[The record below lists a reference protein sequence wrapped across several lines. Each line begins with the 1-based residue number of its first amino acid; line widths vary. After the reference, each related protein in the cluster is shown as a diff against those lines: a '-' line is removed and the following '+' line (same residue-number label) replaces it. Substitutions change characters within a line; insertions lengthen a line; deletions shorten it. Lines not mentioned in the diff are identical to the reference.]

1 MAGSHGKSGVFHD
14 QNRIHVTYSG
24 RRARRAV
31 DGWLQPAFAGHR
43 HRYWRWRRPPWRH
56 ALPAGTGKEGQLLI
70 ASPLSDRS
78 PKASGPIAFSSA
90 VSLSLSGWPCK
101 RQRTLASRY
110 FTASAARP
118 ISETAVGS
126 FPILLL
132 PRLPN
137 IPLIW
142 QVDTL
147 LPRLVAVRAR
157 LGAATRHCL
166 HRQNNNKNN

>member
-1 MAGSHGKSGVFHD
+1 MTRTAFMSRTLAVALAALLMSGCSLRLPGIGIDIGDGGGHHGV
-14 QNRIHVTYSG
+14 
-24 RRARRAV
+24 AR
-31 DGWLQPAFAGHR
+31 
-43 HRYWRWRRPPWRH
+43 
-56 ALPAGTGKEGQLLI
+56 
-70 ASPLSDRS
+70 PLSDRS
-78 PKASGPIAFSSA
+78 PTASGPIAFSSA